1 MSRRLLALEEAMNL
15 IRQHYAPK
23 QIGIE
28 KVQLEFAY
36 GRVLADDIISP
47 INVPPF
53 DRSTVDGYAVQASS
67 TFGAEEDN
75 PVTLSLLGRISAGQ
89 VSQVVVKPKTTIGIA
104 TGAPLPAGAD
114 AVVML
119 EYTSVS
125 ADKVKIYRP
134 ATPGENVLHA
144 GFDVKAKEVV
154 LKKAQ
159 HLGSRELGV
168 LAAIGMPAVNVYKK
182 LKVSILSTGGEL
194 VKPGKPLEPG
204 KIYDINQ
211 SALVASVIEC
221 NCEPIP
227 LGIVPDDPK
236 GMKSALKKALRAAD
250 VVITS
255 GATSAGA
262 EDIIPQ
268 LLNELGKP
276 GVIVWG
282 LATKPGKPTTVAVVN
297 GKPVFALP
305 GHPTSALTI
314 FLLLVRPFLL
324 QAACLQPKQ
333 PMIIRARIGAKV
345 FSAAGRTT
353 FIPVKIISTGE
364 GENIAQPIPPES
376 GAITTLASADGFVI
390 VPPSVQFIEQ
400 GEMVEVNLLSTWIR

>member
-1 MSRRLLALEEAMNL
+1 
-15 IRQHYAPK
+15 
-23 QIGIE
+23 
-28 KVQLEFAY
+28 
-36 GRVLADDIISP
+36 
-47 INVPPF
+47 
-53 DRSTVDGYAVQASS
+53 
-67 TFGAEEDN
+67 
-75 PVTLSLLGRISAGQ
+75 
-89 VSQVVVKPKTTIGIA
+89 

-119 EYTSVS
+119 EHTTVS

-134 ATPGENVLHA
+134 VAPGENVLRA
-144 GFDVKAKEVV
+144 GADIKAKEVV
-154 LKKAQ
+154 LKKMQ
-159 HLGSRELGV
+159 HLGARELGV
-168 LAAIGMPAVNVYKK
+168 LAAIGMPAVMVYKK
-182 LKVSILSTGGEL
+182 PRVSILSTGGEL

-211 SALVASVIEC
+211 STLVASVIEC

-227 LGIVPDDPK
+227 LGIIPDDPQ
-236 GMKSALKKALRAAD
+236 GMKSTLKNALIVAD

-262 EDIIPQ
+262 EDILPQ
-268 LLNELGKP
+268 ILNELGKP

-282 LATKPGKPTTVAVVN
+282 LATKPGKPTTVAVIN

-324 QAACLQPKQ
+324 RAAGFQLKQ
-333 PMIIRARIGAKV
+333 PIITKAHLGAKV

-353 FIPVKIISTGE
+353 FIPVKLVSKGE
-364 GENIAQPIPPES
+364 GETIAQPIPSES
-376 GAITTLASADGFVI
+376 GAITTLASADGFIVI
-390 VPPSVQFIEQ
+390 PSNIQFIEQ
-400 GEMVEVNLLSTWIR
+400 GEVVEVHLFSPWIR

>member
-1 MSRRLLALEEAMNL
+1 
-15 IRQHYAPK
+15 
-23 QIGIE
+23 
-28 KVQLEFAY
+28 
-36 GRVLADDIISP
+36 
-47 INVPPF
+47 
-53 DRSTVDGYAVQASS
+53 
-67 TFGAEEDN
+67 
-75 PVTLSLLGRISAGQ
+75 
-89 VSQVVVKPKTTIGIA
+89 
-104 TGAPLPAGAD
+104 
-114 AVVML
+114 ML
-119 EYTSVS
+119 EHTTVS

-134 ATPGENVLHA
+134 VAPGENVLHA
-144 GFDVKAKEVV
+144 GADIKAKQVV

-168 LAAIGMPAVNVYKK
+168 LAAIGVPAVTVYKK
-182 LKVSILSTGGEL
+182 PRVSILSTGGEL
-194 VKPGKPLEPG
+194 IKPGEPLKPG

-211 SALVASVIEC
+211 STLIASVVEC

-227 LGIVPDDPK
+227 LGIIPDDPK
-236 GMKSALKKALRAAD
+236 EMKSALKNALIATD

-262 EDIIPQ
+262 EDILPQ

-282 LATKPGKPTTVAVVN
+282 LATKPGKPTTVAVIN

-324 QAACLQPKQ
+324 QAAGFQPKQ
-333 PMIIRARIGAKV
+333 PLIVRARLSAKV

-353 FIPVKIISTGE
+353 FIPVKLILREE
-364 GENIAQPIPPES
+364 GETIAQPIPSES
-376 GAITTLASADGFVI
+376 GAITTLASADGFIVI
-390 VPPSVQFIEQ
+390 PSNIQFIEQ
-400 GEMVEVNLLSTWIR
+400 GEVVEVHLFSPWIK

>member
-1 MSRRLLALEEAMNL
+1 MSRRLLSLEEATDI
-15 IRQHYAPK
+15 IRQYYVPK
-23 QIGIE
+23 QTGIE
-28 KVQLEFAY
+28 KVQLQSAY
-36 GRVLADDIISP
+36 GRVLAEDIISP

-75 PVTLSLLGRISAGQ
+75 PITLSLLGRISAGQ
-89 VSQVVVKPKTTIGIA
+89 VSRVVVKPKTAVGIA
-104 TGAPLPAGAD
+104 TGAPLPVGAD

-119 EYTSVS
+119 EYTTVLT
-125 ADKVKIYRP
+125 DKVKIYRP
-134 ATPGENVLHA
+134 VAPRENVLHA
-144 GFDVKAKEVV
+144 GSDVKAKEVV

-159 HLGSRELGV
+159 YLGSRELGV
-168 LAAIGMPAVNVYKK
+168 LAAIGMPAVNVYAKP
-182 LKVSILSTGGEL
+182 KVSILSTGGEL
-194 VKPGKPLEPG
+194 VYPGTPLEPG

-221 NCEPIP
+221 GCEPIP
-227 LGIVPDDPK
+227 LGIVPDNPR
-236 GMKSALKKALRAAD
+236 GMKLALKKALIAAD

-262 EDIIPQ
+262 EDIMPQ

-333 PMIIRARIGAKV
+333 PMIIRARMAAKV

-353 FIPVKIISTGE
+353 FIPVKIVYGGE

-376 GAITTLASADGFVI
+376 GAITTLALADGFVI
-390 VPPSVQFIEQ
+390 VPSNVQFIEQ